1 VVTGIAFAAGKAP
14 STLQPLLTVS
24 GTRLY
29 AFVSSSPLYKNLSTS
44 LSSGTQVA
52 NVKALQTA
60 LKAKGY
66 FTDGV
71 DGVFDSDT
79 MTALEDWQS
88 AQNVSATGTI
98 DTSLFLWLPKGAVI
112 SDWQVGLGSSVG
124 SGTSLATLY
133 YPRQLEAQ
141 AQVGQ
146 ADITSLK
153 VGQKAQLTVDGHTG
167 TITGTITSISQQ
179 PASSSSATGGSSS
192 TVDYTVTLR
201 LKSIPPYAREGMTGS
216 LEVIIAQRKNVIV
229 VPTRAVTGSSSTS
242 YVRVLM
248 NGQVALRQVQT
259 GMATASLTEIAS
271 GLAAGETVITGTVS
285 SATGTNASSGGSLLN
300 SGGFPSGGFPGGG
313 TFRRNSSGGSTSSG
327 GGQ

>member
-1 VVTGIAFAAGKAP
+1 VVTSIAFAAGKAP

-52 NVKALQTA
+52 NVKALQRA
-60 LKAKGY
+60 LKARGY
-66 FTDGV
+66 YTGSIDGT
-71 DGVFDSDT
+71 FDST
-79 MTALEDWQS
+79 VKTALEDWQD
-88 AQNVSATGTI
+88 AKNVSATGTI

-124 SGTSLATLY
+124 SGTALATLY

-167 TITGTITSISQQ
+167 TITGIITSISQT
-179 PASSSSATGGSSS
+179 PASSSSSTGGSSS

-201 LKSIPPYAREGMTGS
+201 LKSIPSYAREGMTGS
-216 LEVIIAQRKNVIV
+216 LDVIIAQRQNVLI
-229 VPTRAVTGSSSTS
+229 VPTSAVTGSSSTS
-242 YVRVLM
+242 FVRVLM
-248 NGQVALRQVQT
+248 NGQPALRQVQT
-259 GMATASLTEIAS
+259 GMATASLTEITS
-271 GLAAGETVITGTVS
+271 GLAVGETVITGTVT
-285 SATGTNASSGGSLLN
+285 AGTTTTTTGGGLLGGS
-300 SGGFPSGGFPGGG
+300 GFPGGGFPGGG
-313 TFRRNSSGGSTSSG
+313 QFRRSTSGGSTSTG